1 VDLLGDGYVPIYDE
15 WFAWLAT
22 VGGARVGNAI
32 RYLDTNTYYHRWHLV
47 ERPRR
52 LAPGPAVAAYRR
64 ATAMTDRQVKPCLF
78 GPYTIWAYALKEG
91 PGAAPGAFEALVD
104 VWAAEVADLTAAGA
118 TYVQLDE
125 SVLLRPRHRTDLPL
139 VRRAVERIAAAAP
152 RARLLLHLAGGEIGD
167 LLHPLLDL
175 PVAGLGIDLTED
187 LVPSNVAA
195 LRSWPAD
202 RLLQAGVVNA
212 REIRVETADALR
224 QSIATITESL
234 PPERCLLAPST
245 ALLYLPRHTAFE
257 KLTALAREAHA
268 YEGPLPEAAEVRR

>member
-1 VDLLGDGYVPIYDE
+1 
-15 WFAWLAT
+15 
-22 VGGARVGNAI
+22 
-32 RYLDTNTYYHRWHLV
+32 
-47 ERPRR
+47 
-52 LAPGPAVAAYRR
+52 
-64 ATAMTDRQVKPCLF
+64 MTDRQVKPCLF

-139 VRRAVERIAAAAP
+139 VRRAVERVAAAAP

-245 ALLYLPRHTAFE
+245 ALLYLPHHAAFE